1 MLTDTKP
8 AARRTL
14 AVVILDYIDH
24 PLWSVCWLHSDN
36 DQNKELLR
44 PFLSGSRQGIRAQRS
59 YSVPTPRTERAS
71 SSLWSTCP
79 TGRSRGSPL
88 GGEAV
93 VAPAISANEEDS
105 A

>member
-8 AARRTL
+8 AARHTL

-24 PLWSVCWLHSDN
+24 PLWKPSWLDWVN

-59 YSVPTPRTERAS
+59 YSVPTPRTES
-71 SSLWSTCP
+71 IKLTVEYLSDGEVSGFP
-79 TGRSRGSPL
+79 TRRRGCH
-88 GGEAV
+88 
-93 VAPAISANEEDS
+93 APAISANEEDS